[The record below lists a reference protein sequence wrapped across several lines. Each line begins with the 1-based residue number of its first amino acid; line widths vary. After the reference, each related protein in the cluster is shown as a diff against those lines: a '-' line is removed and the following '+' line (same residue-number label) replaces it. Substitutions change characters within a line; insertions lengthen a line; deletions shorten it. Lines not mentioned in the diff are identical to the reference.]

1 MRTSK
6 SLISAAVGVGLAT
19 GLYGISFG
27 ALSVAAGLD
36 ICQTQLLSLLMFS
49 GGSQFAFVG
58 VIASGGLS
66 SVPAAVL
73 SAWLLGIRNGFYAIQ
88 MAPILDISGWRKV
101 IGAQVTLDESTAV
114 SLSREDPTQR
124 KAGFWLTGLSVFVFW
139 NLLTLAGAFAG
150 GLIGNPEQY
159 GLDAAAAAAFVGLV
173 WPRIKGL
180 LSSISASLALVV
192 AVVSSIWLPAGIPV
206 IVAGLVVVALAN
218 LVYRGG
224 DQ

>member
-1 MRTSK
+1 MRLSK
-6 SLISAAVGVGLAT
+6 SVVSASVGVGLAT

-36 ICQTQLLSLLMFS
+36 IWQTQVLSLLMFS

-58 VIASGGLS
+58 VIASGGLA

-88 MAPILDISGWRKV
+88 MAPILEVRGWRKPV
-101 IGAQVTLDESTAV
+101 AAQLTIDESTAV
-114 SLSREDPTQR
+114 SLSREDSSER
-124 KAGFWLTGLSVFVFW
+124 KAGFWLTGLAVFVFW

-180 LSSISASLALVV
+180 LSSVSASLALVV

-206 IVAGLVVVALAN
+206 ILAGLVVVVLAN
-218 LVYRGG
+218 LVYRSG
-224 DQ
+224 DR